1 MYLPPRVPIAYR
13 RVSFCQL
20 IAPSSSS
27 SAHHHL
33 VIVLSFLFLW
43 HSARTMSHA
52 QPPHKSFARYASV
65 LRENLIA
72 CDASLRKGEEDWP
85 ATLGRLNA
93 AFVRSTPSLLFHGL
107 FVLYLS
113 HIPPPPLPSLFNG
126 FCKCI
131 TAILSPSPHTC
142 THISIEES
150 NKKSKY
156 YNRKL
161 VRACGIYSKKM
172 HGQYT
177 RYFELLILSMCSR
190 FHRFYS
196 EIFGEEYCEGRQ

>member
-1 MYLPPRVPIAYR
+1 MKCVQGICVRKYVPTSSRVPIAYR

-43 HSARTMSHA
+43 HSAIIMSHA

-93 AFVRSTPSLLFHGL
+93 AFVRSTIPFSFVDYLYSNSLT
-107 FVLYLS
+107 S
-113 HIPPPPLPSLFNG
+113 PPPLPSLFNG

-142 THISIEES
+142 TRTHTPLYRRIKQKI
-150 NKKSKY
+150 
-156 YNRKL
+156 
-161 VRACGIYSKKM
+161 
-172 HGQYT
+172 
-177 RYFELLILSMCSR
+177 
-190 FHRFYS
+190 
-196 EIFGEEYCEGRQ
+196 